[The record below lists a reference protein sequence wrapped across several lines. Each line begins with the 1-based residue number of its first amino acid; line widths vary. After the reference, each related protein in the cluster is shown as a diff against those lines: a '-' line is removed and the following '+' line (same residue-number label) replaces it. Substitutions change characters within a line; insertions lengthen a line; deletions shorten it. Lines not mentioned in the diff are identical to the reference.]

1 MGGNKRGGQRRWG
14 KGANGRERSAGTR
27 KDRTLGECC
36 PRKSPNKECV
46 LVINIEEIGE
56 RKNATWNLLIRG
68 GRIPGHASLGER
80 LCLYVYARA

>member
-1 MGGNKRGGQRRWG
+1 MGTSGEVRGGG
-14 KGANGRERSAGTR
+14 GCVNERERSAGTR

-36 PRKSPNKECV
+36 PRESPNKECV